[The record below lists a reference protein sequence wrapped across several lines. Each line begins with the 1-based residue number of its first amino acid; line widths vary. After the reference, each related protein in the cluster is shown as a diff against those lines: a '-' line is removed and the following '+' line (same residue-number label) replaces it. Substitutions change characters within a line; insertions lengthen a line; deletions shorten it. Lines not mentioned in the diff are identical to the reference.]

1 AAVSHGWHKLVAQHL
16 MAGAAQQAADLPLF
30 APETRAR
37 ATDPVTSHQAA
48 ERAAPA
54 ASGQRACVLAVLR
67 QYGDLTYREIDQR
80 LNWHTGAQRR
90 LPELERLGLARP
102 TGDERDGCRVW
113 TAMEAA

>member
-1 AAVSHGWHKLVAQHL
+1 REWAAHRAAATAVAPP
-16 MAGAAQQAADLPLF
+16 DLPLF
-30 APETRAR
+30 APSTRAR
-37 ATDPVTSHQAA
+37 ASDPVTSHQAA

-113 TAMEAA
+113 TAMEAAA